1 METKQELR
9 NEIHTLYEKIDDM
22 KQTYKD
28 LEIENENLHKKL
40 DHFNASY
47 DNWKVLNEQFLKRYI
62 KEYLKDNMS
71 VELKYDGDYGS
82 GSQLSSVNIKID
94 DVIIESSDKYPTYY

>member
-9 NEIHTLYEKIDDM
+9 NKIQSLYEKIDDM

-28 LEIENENLHKKL
+28 LEIVNENLHKKL
-40 DHFNASY
+40 DHFDTAY
-47 DNWKVLNEQFLKRYI
+47 DNWKVLNGQFLERYI

-94 DVIIESSDKYPTYY
+94 GVVIESSDKYPAYY